1 MYTQNSH
8 ANQKLCLFTT
18 ETLQSFVVRSSQHP
32 AFLCYRRLNLTILRS
47 FKLDPSLQRS
57 HTKTGARPTV
67 SRAGQTLD
75 HQKYTYLHVHM
86 NTFWNSQCRSL
97 LLEAVRHGYFVTRKS
112 HNSDFIKDITGKSKG
127 RIRTS
132 VSLHS
137 LLEPL
142 LVEQSHAQTPPSHEE
157 KGQLTIER
165 FLGCA
170 ESSLDNPMK
179 QVLHYASM

>member
-1 MYTQNSH
+1 MQTKNLDYLLR
-8 ANQKLCLFTT
+8 KLC
-18 ETLQSFVVRSSQHP
+18 SRFVVRSLQHP
-32 AFLCYRRLNLTILRS
+32 AFLCYRRLNRTMRS
-47 FKLDPSLQRS
+47 FKLDTSLQRS

-112 HNSDFIKDITGKSKG
+112 HNSDFITDITGKSNG

-137 LLEPL
+137 LL
-142 LVEQSHAQTPPSHEE
+142 VEQSHAQTPPSREE
-157 KGQLTIER
+157 KGQVTIER

-179 QVLHYASM
+179 QCHVIQACTKPMKQVLH